1 MAMKRGRT
9 KPAKPHAIPIH
20 DQQPPKKKGVKS
32 ALVLKVTE
40 MTNISGF
47 KGCSM
52 CTKRRIRCDLS
63 KPSCKKCV
71 KKGLACPGYDSRIRW
86 VGGAAIRGHLK
97 GLGDS
102 SQAEDTQPPPPTNVE
117 IARIRSLGGYSL
129 EDLVEYYDK
138 HVAKI
143 MVWLDGD
150 DNVYRR
156 HVLPLAHTNPVVRL
170 AVAAISAQH
179 AAFSRGDPDVPEDAR
194 NEAVAMISRY
204 IHDVTCQI
212 ATGGSRLL
220 KEGLGEEAADWIL
233 ASMLVL
239 SCYEMFHSGA
249 AAAEFHRTAAK
260 SFVNTLS
267 TTEWRQST
275 LFLSLRNKLST
286 YDVFACTTSFDI
298 SSIRNA
304 VLPDLE
310 STRILRNETVLFLEY
325 LVLLHEVTLIARQPT
340 HLPPP
345 SKQQHIRDWKEEF
358 ELARG
363 ATLMA
368 AGRLNIHNASQTR
381 DLIRL
386 VDIHHHAGLL
396 YVAACFGQSL
406 DYDEMSKTAF
416 RDLTAQIVALENINQ
431 CIHNLPWPLFILGVE
446 SHGHPENR
454 KLVSK
459 LYRTIPEITGCKQY
473 YDVLEF
479 LHEFWSGSDIEWQPL
494 ARRWELRGNRI
505 LAF

>member
-1 MAMKRGRT
+1 MAMKRGRM
-9 KPAKPHAIPIH
+9 KPSKPIDIPIS
-20 DQQPPKKKGVKS
+20 DQQPPRR
-32 ALVLKVTE
+32 
-40 MTNISGF
+40 

-63 KPSCKKCV
+63 APSCKKCI
-71 KKGLACPGYDSRIRW
+71 KKGLSCPGYGSRIRW

-102 SQAEDTQPPPPTNVE
+102 GQVEDTQPPPPTN
-117 IARIRSLGGYSL
+117 
-129 EDLVEYYDK
+129 
-138 HVAKI
+138 
-143 MVWLDGD
+143 
-150 DNVYRR
+150 
-156 HVLPLAHTNPVVRL
+156 
-170 AVAAISAQH
+170 H

-212 ATGGSRLL
+212 ATGGSRLV

-298 SSIRNA
+298 SSIRKA

-325 LVLLHEVTLIARQPT
+325 LVLLHEVTLISRQPT
-340 HLPPP
+340 PLPPP
-345 SKQQHIRDWKEEF
+345 SKQQHIRDWKGEF

-406 DYDEMSKTAF
+406 DYDEMSKTAS
-416 RDLTAQIVALENINQ
+416 RDLKAQIIALENINQ
-431 CIHNLPWPLFILGVE
+431 CIHNLPWPLFILGVK

-459 LYRTIPEITGCKQY
+459 LYTTIPEITGCKQY

-479 LHEFWSGSDIEWQPL
+479 LHEFWSGSEIEWQPL

>member
-20 DQQPPKKKGVKS
+20 DQQPPKKK
-32 ALVLKVTE
+32 
-40 MTNISGF
+40 
-47 KGCSM
+47 
-52 CTKRRIRCDLS
+52 
-63 KPSCKKCV
+63 
-71 KKGLACPGYDSRIRW
+71 
-86 VGGAAIRGHLK
+86 
-97 GLGDS
+97 
-102 SQAEDTQPPPPTNVE
+102 
-117 IARIRSLGGYSL
+117 
-129 EDLVEYYDK
+129 
-138 HVAKI
+138 
-143 MVWLDGD
+143 
-150 DNVYRR
+150 
-156 HVLPLAHTNPVVRL
+156 
-170 AVAAISAQH
+170 
-179 AAFSRGDPDVPEDAR
+179 AFSRGDPDVPEDAR

>member
-1 MAMKRGRT
+1 MATKQSRMKPT
-9 KPAKPHAIPIH
+9 KSRDIPVSG
-20 DQQPPKKKGVKS
+20 QQPPRR
-32 ALVLKVTE
+32 
-40 MTNISGF
+40 
-47 KGCSM
+47 KGCSV

-63 KPSCKKCV
+63 APSCKKCI
-71 KKGLACPGYDSRIRW
+71 KRGLSCPGYDSKIRW

-102 SQAEDTQPPPPTNVE
+102 GPVEDTQPPPPTNVE
-117 IARIRSLGGYSL
+117 FARIRSLGGYSL
-129 EDLVEYYDK
+129 EQLVEYYDK

-204 IHDVTCQI
+204 IHDITRQI
-212 ATGGSRLL
+212 AAGGSRIV

-249 AAAEFHRTAAK
+249 SAAEFHRTAAK
-260 SFVNTLS
+260 SLVNTLS

-298 SSIRNA
+298 SSIRKA

-325 LVLLHEVTLIARQPT
+325 LVLLHEVTLFSRQATPRSP
-340 HLPPP
+340 L
-345 SKQQHIRDWKEEF
+345 SKQQHTRDWKREF

-368 AGRLNIHNASQTR
+368 AGRLNIHDASQTR

-386 VDIHHHAGLL
+386 VDIHHHAALL

-406 DYDEMSKTAF
+406 DYDEISKTAF
-416 RDLTAQIVALENINQ
+416 QELKVQIVALENINE
-431 CIHNLPWPLFILGVE
+431 CIHNLPWPLFILGVK
-446 SHGHPENR
+446 SHGHLENQR
-454 KLVSK
+454 LVSK
-459 LYRTIPEITGCKQY
+459 LYSTIPAITGCKQY

-479 LHEFWSGSDIEWQPL
+479 LHEFWSGSDDEWQPL
-494 ARRWELRGNRI
+494 ARGWELRGNRI

>member
-1 MAMKRGRT
+1 MPSRIATKQGRM
-9 KPAKPHAIPIH
+9 KPAKTHAIPTH
-20 DQQPPKKKGVKS
+20 DQQLPRR
-32 ALVLKVTE
+32 
-40 MTNISGF
+40 
-47 KGCSM
+47 KGCSL

-63 KPSCKKCV
+63 APSCKKCI

-97 GLGDS
+97 GLGES
-102 SQAEDTQPPPPTNVE
+102 GQVEDTQPPPPTNVE

-129 EDLVEYYDK
+129 EELVEYYDK
-138 HVAKI
+138 HVARI

-212 ATGGSRLL
+212 ATGGGRLV

-286 YDVFACTTSFDI
+286 YDVFACTTSFDL

-325 LVLLHEVTLIARQPT
+325 LVLLHEVTLISRQPT
-340 HLPPP
+340 PP

-386 VDIHHHAGLL
+386 VDIHHHAALL

-406 DYDEMSKTAF
+406 EYDEMSKTAL
-416 RDLTAQIVALENINQ
+416 RDFKAQIVALENINQ
-431 CIHNLPWPLFILGVE
+431 CIHNLPWPLFILGVR

-454 KLVSK
+454 ELVSK

-479 LHEFWSGSDIEWQPL
+479 LHEFWSGSDVDWQPL
-494 ARRWELRGNRI
+494 ARKWELRGNRI